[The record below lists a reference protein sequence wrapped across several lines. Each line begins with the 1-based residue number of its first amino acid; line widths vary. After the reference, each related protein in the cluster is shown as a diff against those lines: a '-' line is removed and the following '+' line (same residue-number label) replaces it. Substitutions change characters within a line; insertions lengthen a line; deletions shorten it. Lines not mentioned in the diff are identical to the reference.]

1 MSQTPN
7 HGYNVPNEGEKDWH
21 KPLNAN
27 FRQYDTDIEIRDTAS
42 NRGNYT
48 PKQGAKFFATDT
60 GTVYLG
66 NGSSWQP
73 VATTGTDPTFGDVQ
87 ADRIGVG
94 RSPIS
99 NSGLTARLDS
109 GQGAAVDAVTASGD
123 NTATAVHAEA
133 ESTSGNTFGVY
144 ATSRSPDGHGLFG
157 VNFAESGNA
166 IGVEG
171 RNFSPDGVG
180 VQALNRNG
188 LALQAIGASLVKGE
202 LEVTEG
208 IGIGRSAIDQHG
220 LTARL
225 DSGQGAAVDA
235 VTASGDNTATAVHAE
250 AESTSGNTFGVYA
263 TSRSPD
269 GHGLFGV
276 NFAESGNAIGVE
288 GRNFSPDGVGVQAL
302 NREGTALRSVGD
314 CEVTGDLTVDG
325 NKNFSQTVDTDDGER
340 EVVYTATEAPRPR
353 TEASGVVELEDGRAE
368 VDLPD
373 HFGWVTDEDEPVMVQ
388 ITPHASEPVRPQVTE
403 RSIDHIVVE
412 DFADADD
419 YEVCYTVTGTREGH
433 ADKRVVREP
442 SAEEPADGSAPAPA
456 DD

>member
-99 NSGLTARLDS
+99 NS
-109 GQGAAVDAVTASGD
+109 
-123 NTATAVHAEA
+123 
-133 ESTSGNTFGVY
+133 
-144 ATSRSPDGHGLFG
+144 
-157 VNFAESGNA
+157 
-166 IGVEG
+166 
-171 RNFSPDGVG
+171 
-180 VQALNRNG
+180 
-188 LALQAIGASLVKGE
+188 
-202 LEVTEG
+202 
-208 IGIGRSAIDQHG
+208 G